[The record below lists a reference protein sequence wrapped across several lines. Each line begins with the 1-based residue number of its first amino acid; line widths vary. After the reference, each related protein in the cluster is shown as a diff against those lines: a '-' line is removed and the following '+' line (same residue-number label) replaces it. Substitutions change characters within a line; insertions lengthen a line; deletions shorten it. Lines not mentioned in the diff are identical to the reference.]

1 MKIVLTALT
10 LAAGAAMTVACGGN
24 TSSSTA
30 TAREA
35 TPSAQAKEIAF
46 DADTAYA
53 YVRQQVEFGPRV
65 PGTPAH
71 EACERWLTAKLRGFG
86 ADTVIEQRTTVTAA
100 NGDRLPVNNILARF
114 NTEASRRI
122 LIAAHYDTRPWA
134 DRDADEARRN
144 EPFDGANDGG
154 SGVAVAL
161 EIARQC
167 ATVHPEAGVDILLV
181 DAEDYG
187 ISGDGEVDTE
197 DSWCLGTQYFIAHQP
212 FTPADRPEFGILLDM
227 VGGTD
232 AKFYRE
238 YFSEI
243 HAKSVND
250 RIFSEAARL
259 GLGDIFVDGAVGG
272 AVTDDH
278 TYLIAGGIPTAD
290 IIECAHPATGSF
302 NPRWHTHA
310 DNLDG
315 IDRAT
320 LDAVGRT
327 VMGVILRP

>member
-1 MKIVLTALT
+1 MKIGLIALT
-10 LAAGAAMTVACGGN
+10 LAAGAAMTVACGSN
-24 TSSSTA
+24 ASSSSANARNITPA
-30 TAREA
+30 TKK
-35 TPSAQAKEIAF
+35 TAF
-46 DADTAYA
+46 DADSAYA
-53 YVRQQVEFGPRV
+53 YVRQQVGFGPRV
-65 PGTPAH
+65 PGTEAH
-71 EACERWLTAKLRGFG
+71 EACERWLVSKLKSFG
-86 ADTVIEQRTTVTAA
+86 ADTVVEQRTTVTAA
-100 NGDRLPVNNILARF
+100 NGDRLPINNILARF
-114 NTEASRRI
+114 NIDAPRRI

-134 DRDADEARRN
+134 DQDPDETMRDK
-144 EPFDGANDGG
+144 PFDGANDGG

-167 ATVHPEAGVDILLV
+167 AAQPDAGVDILLV

-187 ISGDGEVDTE
+187 ITGDGETDTE
-197 DSWCLGTQYFIAHQP
+197 DSWCLGTQYFIEHMP

-227 VGGTD
+227 VGGTG
-232 AKFYRE
+232 AQFRRE
-238 YFSEI
+238 YFSERY
-243 HAKSVND
+243 AKAVND

-259 GLGDIFVDGAVGG
+259 GLGHIFVDGAIGG

-310 DNLDG
+310 DNLEG

-320 LDAVGRT
+320 LEAVGRV
-327 VMGVILRP
+327 VMELIPGFQ